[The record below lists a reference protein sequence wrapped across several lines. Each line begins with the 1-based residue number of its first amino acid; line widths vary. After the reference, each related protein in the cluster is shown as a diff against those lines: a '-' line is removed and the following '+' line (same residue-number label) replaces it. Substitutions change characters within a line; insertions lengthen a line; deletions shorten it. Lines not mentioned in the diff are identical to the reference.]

1 MSKISELSD
10 GGVIQGGDTLIA
22 VRSGGNVKVT
32 YGGSTTANIDGGTID
47 GTVIGGTTPAAGTFT
62 TLTANGNVVLGDAA
76 TDTVTVTADIASDLI
91 PSADGSFDLGASGA
105 EWQDLFIDG
114 TANID
119 SLVAD
124 TADINAGTIDGTVI
138 GGSTAAAGTFTT
150 LTASGDVT
158 FSGGT
163 ANGVAFANGSKVLTT
178 GSALTFDGT
187 NIALKVSNGTQGFVL
202 GVGSEAMVGSDA
214 STYYYGTGW
223 GGAPAVNF
231 QFGSVGTTYQRWL
244 AGGSER
250 MRLTSTGLGIGTSSP
265 AAQLHVQNSGGN
277 SVSIL
282 GQFGTGTRA
291 EVTAASN
298 EVVFKAYNGTNDVM
312 TFYTGASERM
322 RIDSSGRVG
331 IGTSSPVAS
340 LDVVA
345 GADDRLL
352 VTNSSG
358 DTLLSSVNAAN
369 TAYNGLALN
378 GSEVKL
384 FTNASER
391 ARINASGALKQSLDG
406 NYLDASGNYSEFNV
420 NTANSYGLIV
430 SSTNASP
437 ASTYVQ
443 DIRFRNAS
451 PNNTSAKFLACN
463 DSTEE
468 KAAISSNGDFTS
480 RTNSYGGYSDIKLK
494 ENVVDASEKL
504 TDIMQLKVRNFNFKN
519 DPDLKQIGFIAQEFE
534 QIFPALVTESPDRD
548 QQGNIST
555 ETTKSIKTSVLIP
568 ILVKAMQEQQA
579 IIESLTARIEALEG
593 AN

>member
-1 MSKISELSD
+1 MSTLK
-10 GGVIQGGDTLIA
+10 VDTI
-22 VRSGGNVKVT
+22 T
-32 YGGSTTANIDGGTID
+32 
-47 GTVIGGTTPAAGTFT
+47 
-62 TLTANGNVVLGDAA
+62 
-76 TDTVTVTADIASDLI
+76 
-91 PSADGSFDLGASGA
+91 SADG
-105 EWQDLFIDG
+105 
-114 TANID
+114 
-119 SLVAD
+119 
-124 TADINAGTIDGTVI
+124 
-138 GGSTAAAGTFTT
+138 
-150 LTASGDVT
+150 TASPE
-158 FSGGT
+158 
-163 ANGVAFANGSKVLTT
+163 FANGLSASGTITINGSGSKLLNGSVSDGSITVSGGEGISGGQT
-178 GSALTFDGT
+178 SGGFVARGSADSYNAG
-187 NIALKVSNGTQGFVL
+187 
-202 GVGSEAMVGSDA
+202 GVEIYS
-214 STYYYGTGW
+214 
-223 GGAPAVNF
+223 
-231 QFGSVGTTYQRWL
+231 
-244 AGGSER
+244 GGSER
-250 MRLTSTGLGIGTSSP
+250 FLVNSAGNATFSGDLTVSGELIVDGTTKLGFTSAPTWDTNSYLYSISGDGLHIEGFNQTFSTGSSRTNR
-265 AAQLHVQNSGGN
+265 LK
-277 SVSIL
+277 I
-282 GQFGTGTRA
+282 
-291 EVTAASN
+291 ASD
-298 EVVFKAYNGTNDVM
+298 GDIS
-312 TFYTGASERM
+312 FY
-322 RIDSSGRVG
+322 DSSGTSQSLFWDASAESLG

-406 NYLDASGNYSEFNV
+406 NYLGASGSYNEFNV
-420 NTANSYGLIV
+420 NTTNSYGLIV

-437 ASTYVQ
+437 GSTYVQ
-443 DIRFRNAS
+443 DLRFRNAS
-451 PNNTSAKFLACN
+451 PNNTSARFLACN